1 MFSILVADNSVLMRE
16 GFKSLVQRSF
26 QVELNEVSE
35 KSELLAALKKHR
47 PRMLVIDPITLQL
60 LPSDIAQIK
69 KQYGSLQILAI
80 SSMLNREEYSLYLN
94 AGITSYLLKECDEE
108 EICDAINN
116 TEKGVRFLCGQII
129 HILISEKAI
138 IPRSLTKKVSC
149 QGFSISDREIEIIK
163 HIALGLS
170 NKQIAEKLFLSFHTV
185 HTHRKNVMQKLRVNN
200 TAGVVM
206 FAVKNNLLVDEEIH
220 VN

>member
-94 AGITSYLLKECDEE
+94 AGITSYLLKE
-108 EICDAINN
+108 
-116 TEKGVRFLCGQII
+116 LY
-129 HILISEKAI
+129 LI
-138 IPRSLTKKVSC
+138 THN
-149 QGFSISDREIEIIK
+149 SD
-163 HIALGLS
+163 
-170 NKQIAEKLFLSFHTV
+170 
-185 HTHRKNVMQKLRVNN
+185 
-200 TAGVVM
+200 
-206 FAVKNNLLVDEEIH
+206 
-220 VN
+220 